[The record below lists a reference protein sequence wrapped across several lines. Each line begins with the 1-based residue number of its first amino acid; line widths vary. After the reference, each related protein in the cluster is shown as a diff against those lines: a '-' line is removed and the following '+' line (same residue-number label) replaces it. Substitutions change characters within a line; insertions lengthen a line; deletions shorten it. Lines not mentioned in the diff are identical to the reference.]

1 MFLWKIQM
9 MNPCSLMTTSESWFL
24 FAGLCCLMLHLVC
37 NLMKMSFEWS
47 EKLVIYTGLGTSER
61 KIMWVFIVKLACQK
75 HSADLSFVSVEQ

>member
-1 MFLWKIQM
+1 
-9 MNPCSLMTTSESWFL
+9 
-24 FAGLCCLMLHLVC
+24 MLHLVC